1 MRSFPRHAF
10 FLAMSV
16 LVPAC
21 SSSEEG
27 ASSGAPSQPAKSEEQ
42 WKQEVTTAMHDSIL
56 VDIQAHRKATE
67 DLAAAAPTPTGRGWD
82 RTLDAAAI
90 ASMKEAWSRARAT
103 YEHVEGALAPIFPDI
118 DASIDERYD
127 GFLETLGAA
136 GDANPFDD
144 AGVTGLHAVERILW
158 SDAIPAPVLAFE
170 KTLPGYQA
178 AWLPATEQEALELK
192 SKLCAKLAADAA
204 SLEAQWTP
212 AKIDIGSAYQG
223 LVGLMNEQKEKV
235 NNAAEGAEESRYS
248 QETMR
253 DIRNNL
259 EGTRKIYTVFQPW
272 IASKQGGSARDTT
285 IVRGFEQLTT
295 LYAGVQGDAIP
306 SPPATWSAETP
317 SASDLGT
324 PFGVLYSGVKSAA
337 DATSD
342 SSVVGAM
349 NGVAELLGFAALA
362 DR

>member
-1 MRSFPRHAF
+1 MRSIHR
-10 FLAMSV
+10 LALV
-16 LVPAC
+16 LATMLVVPAC
-21 SSSEEG
+21 SSSSDG
-27 ASSGAPSQPAKSEEQ
+27 GSSQSTPSKSDEAF
-42 WKQEVTTAMHDSIL
+42 KQAVTTAMHDSIL
-56 VDIQAHRKATE
+56 VDIQALKKATE
-67 DLAAAAPTPTGRGWD
+67 DLAAAAPTPAGRGWD

-90 ASMKEAWSRARAT
+90 ASMKEAWSRARSA

-144 AGVTGLHAVERILW
+144 QGVTGLHAVERILW
-158 SDAIPAPVLAFE
+158 SDTIPAPVLAFE

-178 AWLPATEQEALELK
+178 ARIPATEQEALELK
-192 SKLCAKLAADAA
+192 SKLCAKLAADVA
-204 SLEAQWTP
+204 SLESQWTP

-259 EGTRKIYTVFQPW
+259 EGTKKIYLVFQPW
-272 IASKQGGSARDTT
+272 IASKEGGSARDAA
-285 IVRGFEQLTT
+285 ILRGFEQLTT
-295 LYAGVQGDAIP
+295 LYAGVPGDAIP
-306 SPPATWSAETP
+306 APPATWSAEAP
-317 SASDLGT
+317 SAADLGT

-349 NGVAELLGFAALA
+349 NGVAEILGFAALA
-362 DR
+362 DK

>member
-1 MRSFPRHAF
+1 MHSLHR
-10 FLAMSV
+10 LAIVVAASI

-21 SSSEEG
+21 SSSDGG
-27 ASSGAPSQPAKSEEQ
+27 ASSGAAGTSKTDEQ
-42 WKQEVTTAMHDSIL
+42 FEQDVTTAMHDSIL
-56 VDIQAHRKATE
+56 VDIQVLRRATE
-67 DLAAAAPTPTGRGWD
+67 DLAAAAPTPVGRGWD

-90 ASMKEAWSRARAT
+90 AAMKEAWSRGRAA

-144 AGVTGLHAVERILW
+144 QGVTGLHAVERILW
-158 SDAIPAPVLAFE
+158 SDAIPAPVVAFE
-170 KTLPGYQA
+170 KTLPGYQPA
-178 AWLPATEQEALELK
+178 RFPATEQEAAELE
-192 SKLCAKLAADAA
+192 SKLCAKLVADVA

-212 AKIDIGSAYQG
+212 AKIDVASAYQG

-259 EGTRKIYTVFQPW
+259 EGTRKIYLVFQPW
-272 IASKQGGSARDTT
+272 IASKQGGPAHDAT
-285 IVRGFEQLTT
+285 ILRGFDQLTA
-295 LYAGVQGDAIP
+295 LYGSVQGNAIP
-306 SPPATWSAETP
+306 TPPSTWSAESP
-317 SASDLGT
+317 SATDLAT
-324 PFGVLYSGVKSAA
+324 PFGVLYSGVKAAA
-337 DATSD
+337 DAKSET
-342 SSVVGAM
+342 SVVGAM
-349 NGVAELLGFAALA
+349 NGVAELLGFSAS
-362 DR
+362 R